1 MPVFT
6 GAATLSTL
14 RACKG
19 SFGGNLIGV
28 TSTYSLSAALTSG
41 QVIQMVP
48 VPKGARVYGNP
59 TNVVLS
65 STDLDTGATP
75 TITLSVGDGDDPD
88 RWITASTIGQ
98 TSGIVA
104 GTLTT
109 AAFNKQ
115 YTADD
120 TIDVLV
126 AAAPATGATTGTLT
140 LQVVYEAE

>member
-6 GAATLSTL
+6 GAATLSTV
-14 RACKG
+14 RAAKG

-28 TSTYSLSAALTSG
+28 TSTFTLTAALTSG
-41 QVIQMVP
+41 QVIQMIP
-48 VPKGARVYGNP
+48 VPKGARVYSP
-59 TNVVLS
+59 TS
-65 STDLDTGATP
+65 IIMSATDIDTGATP
-75 TITLSVGDGDDPD
+75 AITLHLGDGDDTD
-88 RWITASTIGQ
+88 RYITASTIGQ

-104 GTLTT
+104 ASLTT

-126 AAAPATGATTGTLT
+126 AAAPSTGATIGTIT
-140 LQVVYEAE
+140 VQAMYEAE

>member
-14 RACKG
+14 RAAKG

-28 TSTYSLSAALTSG
+28 TSTYSLTAALTSG
-41 QVIQMVP
+41 QVIQMIP
-48 VPKGARVYGNP
+48 VPKGARVHNP
-59 TNVVLS
+59 TGVVLS

-75 TITLSVGDGDDPD
+75 AISLSVGDGDDVD
-88 RWITASTIGQ
+88 RYVTDSTIGR

-109 AAFNKQ
+109 AAFNKV

-126 AAAPATGATTGTLT
+126 SAAPVTGATTGTIT
-140 LQVVYEAE
+140 LQLMYEAE

>member
-14 RACKG
+14 RAAKA
-19 SFGGNLIGV
+19 SHGGNLIGV
-28 TSTYSLSAALTSG
+28 TSTYTLTAALTSG
-41 QVIQMVP
+41 QVIQMIP
-48 VPKGARVYGNP
+48 VPKGARMFDP
-59 TNVVLS
+59 TSVILH

-75 TITLSVGDGDDPD
+75 TITLSVGDGDDTD
-88 RWITASTIGQ
+88 RYITASAIGG

-104 GTLTT
+104 GTLAP
-109 AAFNKQ
+109 AAFNKV

-140 LQVVYEAE
+140 LQAFYEAE